1 LTGSFQLRLACV
13 VNPTTR
19 NAAPIPKAIGVMTER
34 RRLARAAPAP
44 LDGEAEGPFIRR
56 GLALLLQV
64 NKIF

>member
-1 LTGSFQLRLACV
+1 LTGSFQLRLACA

-19 NAAPIPKAIGVMTER
+19 NVAPIPKASGVMTER
-34 RRLARAAPAP
+34 RRLARAAP

-56 GLALLLQV
+56 GLALLLRV